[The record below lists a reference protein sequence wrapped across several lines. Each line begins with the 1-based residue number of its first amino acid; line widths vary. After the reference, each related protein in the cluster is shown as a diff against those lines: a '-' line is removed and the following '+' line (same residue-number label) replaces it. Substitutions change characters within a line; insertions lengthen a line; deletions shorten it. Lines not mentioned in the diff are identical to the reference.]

1 MSPIQ
6 VISCSGNKLAALF
19 WIVTESPTGGSR
31 VESLKFIRF
40 NTLLNVLTWHI
51 N

>member
-6 VISCSGNKLAALF
+6 VLSCSYYELAALF
-19 WIVTESPTGGSR
+19 WILSPIGGSR
-31 VESLKFIRF
+31 VESLKFIRI